1 MGPSMC
7 SGESCGGIWVSKE
20 EAEKVAFVKPDK
32 FYAILVSF
40 AEIIAMDAGR
50 A

>member
-1 MGPSMC
+1 MGKQRR
-7 SGESCGGIWVSKE
+7 GR
-20 EAEKVAFVKPDK
+20 KVAFVKPDK